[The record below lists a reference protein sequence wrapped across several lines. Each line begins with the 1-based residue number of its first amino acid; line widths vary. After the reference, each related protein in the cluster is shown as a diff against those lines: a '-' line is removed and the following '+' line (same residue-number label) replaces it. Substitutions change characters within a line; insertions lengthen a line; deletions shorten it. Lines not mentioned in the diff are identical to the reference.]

1 MSDSGK
7 KYDVFIS
14 HASED
19 KDAIVRPL
27 ATILERL
34 SVRVWYDEF
43 SLQFGDSL
51 TAAIDKGLRES
62 KYGLVILSKSF
73 LGKNWPDYEYRS
85 LMTREIDGERV
96 ILPLWYGVNKE
107 DIKSYSLFLADIKA
121 ISVSRDNLAKVL
133 PVILNAVRP
142 DIWKEMKMRGV
153 LRKVVKEGTPKV
165 VNRSEIKVATSKQS
179 KMTKQQIVRSKA
191 VYYGIGQYLKCS
203 FDKYID
209 NYELD
214 LIPERELQSWEIMN
228 ACYLEMLDRHPDS
241 TNKDKMD
248 YFRVIFALSLG
259 SNTML
264 NVDIPNSAIEELSDL
279 WLENY
284 YDF

>member
-1 MSDSGK
+1 MSDFGK

-34 SVRVWYDEF
+34 SVKVWYDES
-43 SLQFGDSL
+43 SLQLGDSL
-51 TAAIDKGLRES
+51 TAAIDKGLRDS

-107 DIKSYSLFLADIKA
+107 DIKVYSLYLADIKGFP
-121 ISVSRDNLAKVL
+121 ISNDNFRKAL

-142 DIWKEMKMRGV
+142 DIWKEMRMRGV
-153 LRKVVKEGTPKV
+153 LRKAVKEGTLKV
-165 VNRSEIKVATSKQS
+165 VNRFNIKVATSKQS

-191 VYYGIGQYLKCS
+191 VYYGIGQFLNCS

-209 NYELD
+209 NFELD
-214 LIPERELQSWEIMN
+214 LVPERELQSWEMMN
-228 ACYLEMLDRHPDS
+228 ACYLEMLDRHPDA
-241 TNKDKMD
+241 TDKDKMD

-259 SNTML
+259 STSVS
-264 NVDIPNSAIEELSDL
+264 NVDISDSAIEELSDL
-279 WLENY
+279 WQGNY
-284 YDF
+284 YVF